1 MKVHKKCTGYR
12 RKHPAAGLKPAK
24 EAVMTSFTG
33 SPDSVTIADYMK
45 KFQYDPSRKE
55 EIIAKYAALAGD

>member
-1 MKVHKKCTGYR
+1 MKVHKKYAGCR
-12 RKHPAAGLKPAK
+12 RKYPVNRLKPAK
-24 EAVMTSFTG
+24 GTVMTSFTG

-55 EIIAKYAALAGD
+55 EILAKYAALAGD